1 MLINI
6 FEYYDNCYKRRM
18 NLNKLNRNC
27 DKYKNHRKKYL
38 DRVFTLACTFSENM
52 SHGFIKRVIFDRM
65 NKIMVYMIEDKIC
78 GLLVYRKAMNNRD
91 KKRYI
96 IFILVVRKDFRKA
109 GVGTNLLNAFRD
121 KINQSFCKKRI
132 EIVLHSLESS
142 SGFYKKYGFQRI
154 NTNKFIEN
162 YEGHKSDKQYYMY
175 RLIVNESFGK

>member
-1 MLINI
+1 
-6 FEYYDNCYKRRM
+6 
-18 NLNKLNRNC
+18 
-27 DKYKNHRKKYL
+27 
-38 DRVFTLACTFSENM
+38 
-52 SHGFIKRVIFDRM
+52 
-65 NKIMVYMIEDKIC
+65 
-78 GLLVYRKAMNNRD
+78 MNNRD

-96 IFILVVRKDFRKA
+96 IFILAVRKDFRKA

-162 YEGHKSDKQYYMY
+162 YEGHKSDKKYYMY
-175 RLIVNESFGK
+175 RFVVNESFIV